1 MAKWSND
8 AMLDTALQYIRNN
21 VKKTCVL
28 TAQPTLRAHCTAA
41 TVLALTTI
49 STTMTIGNGDLSGR
63 KITIPQA
70 ATIAVNATGVAS
82 HVALYSTVAGST
94 GLHYVTQCSTQA
106 LTSTSNQVTI
116 PAWDIEIADPS

>member
-1 MAKWSND
+1 MAKWCND

-21 VKKTCVL
+21 AKKICVL
-28 TAQPTLRAHCTAA
+28 TAQPTLLTECTAA
-41 TVLALTTI
+41 TVLAMTTLN
-49 STTMTIGNGDLSGR
+49 TAMTIGDGDVSGR

-70 ATIAVNATGVAS
+70 ATVAVQTTGVAS
-82 HVALYSTVAGST
+82 HVALYSSAAGSS
-94 GLHYVTQCSTQA
+94 GLHYITQCSTQA